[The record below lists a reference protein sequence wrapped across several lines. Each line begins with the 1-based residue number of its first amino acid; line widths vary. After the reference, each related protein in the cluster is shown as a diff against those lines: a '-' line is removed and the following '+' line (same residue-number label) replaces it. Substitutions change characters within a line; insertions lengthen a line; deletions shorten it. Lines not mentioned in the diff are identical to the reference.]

1 MVALICN
8 PSYSWKQEDCKFKP
22 AQAKAG
28 RTCLKNKIQAGGV
41 TQVVECLPSKYE
53 ALSPSPNTKKK
64 KKRERERERKEKKE
78 KEKEKQKDW
87 ELDSRVEHLCDTLG
101 SIPST

>member
-64 KKRERERERKEKKE
+64 KKERERKKRKE
-78 KEKEKQKDW
+78 GKRKRKAKG
-87 ELDSRVEHLCDTLG
+87 LG
-101 SIPST
+101 T